1 MKDKRTYTHL
11 KEHGEDMTH
20 ENEFKIDIPED
31 RGTLDLTKQIDEL
44 TDTIKSYKL
53 LIDTHRE
60 ELWELKKI
68 VSENEKNKNLLQG
81 YKKVIEDLSAKLRQK
96 DS

>member
-31 RGTLDLTKQIDEL
+31 RGTLDLTRQIDEL

-81 YKKVIEDLSAKLRQK
+81 YKKVIEDLSIKLRK
-96 DS
+96 NS

>member
-31 RGTLDLTKQIDEL
+31 RGTLDLTRQIDKL

>member
-44 TDTIKSYKL
+44 TDTIKSYKSVYD
-53 LIDTHRE
+53 INI
-60 ELWELKKI
+60 K
-68 VSENEKNKNLLQG
+68 
-81 YKKVIEDLSAKLRQK
+81 RQ
-96 DS
+96 